1 MAKKK
6 ADLNKMSLE
15 ELERYIEQ
23 LKEPVVVKPV
33 KKNKGGGLNAAIK
46 RVKRVQGMQ
55 DGGKVPRTTME
66 LTKEMIDAMRAIEKS
81 GERPEP
87 QRPIN
92 IPLTPE
98 QRKKMKNIKLI
109 RDGMRMIPVTEK
121 EDGGEVPKKF
131 KGFSKLPEDVQ
142 QQMNPT
148 LAAKYEDG
156 GVVRGMGRA
165 YMGAPRKVKI
175 R

>member
-33 KKNKGGGLNAAIK
+33 KKNKGGGLNAAIE
-46 RVKRVQGMQ
+46 RVKRVQGME
-55 DGGKVPRTTME
+55 DGGEALSLKDRAKMSELREKLKKAGDPRANDR
-66 LTKEMIDAMRAIEKS
+66 DA
-81 GERPEP
+81 
-87 QRPIN
+87 
-92 IPLTPE
+92 L
-98 QRKKMKNIKLI
+98 IKLI
-109 RDGMRMIPVTEK
+109 KPKGM

-165 YMGAPRKVKI
+165 YMGKPRKVKI